1 MKLQILLI
9 LLVTCGSVPLGIEI
23 DARPLISGHGFVG
36 KTAQEEE
43 LVKFFRHH
51 GQLKTGRGRQL
62 SQE

>member
-1 MKLQILLI
+1 ML
-9 LLVTCGSVPLGIEI
+9 
-23 DARPLISGHGFVG
+23 RPLISGHGFVG